1 MATFDLASLLCP
13 DRADVAAYVP
23 DLRPYE
29 IRLDANEAP
38 SLLPAGVLAQ
48 LAQAAG
54 EIAWE
59 RYPDPTA
66 RALRTA
72 IAAHMGVT
80 TDEIV
85 VGAGSDELIALLL
98 TALSRPRGNGPATVL
113 TTSPTFVMY
122 RQNAR
127 VRGQRVVEVAL
138 DDDWDLPV
146 AALDQAI
153 DESKPNVVFIA
164 SPNNPTGT
172 LADARRLE
180 HVIERATDALV
191 VIDEAYVD
199 YAARDHLDLYRRYA
213 NVAIL
218 RTLSKVGFAAL
229 RVGYLV
235 ARPELA
241 VAIDKARSPYNLPA
255 VSQRLATLVLTRF
268 ADEVGATVRKAV
280 AERERM
286 AAALVE
292 LRVGLSRSQAN
303 FLWIRTPVPA
313 DDVHSELGK
322 RGILVRSFHLQG
334 GRLSHQLRVTVGQ
347 PFEND
352 RFLAAMVEI
361 LRR

>member
-1 MATFDLASLLCP
+1 MSTFDLASLVCP
-13 DRADVAAYVP
+13 ELAGVAAYVP
-23 DLRPYE
+23 DLRPYQ

-38 SLLPAGVLAQ
+38 ALLPAGVLAQ

-66 RALRTA
+66 RALRSA
-72 IAAHMGVT
+72 IAARVGVT

-98 TALSRPRGNGPATVL
+98 TVLSRPRGDGPATVL

-127 VRGQRVVEVAL
+127 VRGQRVGEVVL

-153 DESKPNVVFIA
+153 DEAKPNVVFIA
-164 SPNNPTGT
+164 SPNNPTGG
-172 LADARRLE
+172 LADPRRLE
-180 HVIERATDALV
+180 HVIERAADALV
-191 VIDEAYVD
+191 LIDEAYID
-199 YAARDHLDLYRRYA
+199 YASRDQLHLYRRYP

-229 RVGYLV
+229 RVGYIV
-235 ARPELA
+235 ARADLTA
-241 VAIDKARSPYNLPA
+241 AIDKARSPYNLPA
-255 VSQRLATLVLTRF
+255 ASQRLATLVLTQF
-268 ADEVGATVRKAV
+268 ADDVRTTVRKV
-280 AERERM
+280 VDERERM
-286 AAALVE
+286 ARVLVE
-292 LRVGLSRSQAN
+292 LGVRPAVSEAN

-313 DDVHSELGK
+313 QEVQSALGE
-322 RGILVRSFHLQG
+322 RGILVRSFPQG
-334 GRLSHQLRVTVGQ
+334 GRLSHQLRVTVGK

-352 RFLAAMVEI
+352 HFLVAMAEI
-361 LRR
+361 LRPG